1 MAIVYRHIRLDN
13 GNPFYVGISKS
24 FRRAYSKHL
33 RNNHWDSIVNK
44 YGFKVEIIFD
54 DLTYEE
60 AKNKEI
66 EFIKLYGRI
75 DNKTGILVNM
85 TDGGDGALGCT
96 QSDES
101 KEKKRKVWL
110 GRKHT
115 TETIKKMSES
125 QKGIKN
131 HQYHKKGVLNKN
143 FGLKRSEECRKKLS
157 ELAKLKVGEKNPM
170 FGKKHTEEAKQ
181 KMRDRI
187 INRKFNLEKNKND

>member
-13 GNPFYVGISKS
+13 GIPFYVGISKS
-24 FRRAYSKHL
+24 FRRAYSKNL
-33 RNNHWDSIVNK
+33 RNSHWCSVAKK
-44 YGFKVEIIFD
+44 YGFEVEILFD

-66 EFIKLYGRI
+66 EFIKLYGRR
-75 DNKTGILVNM
+75 DNNTGILVNM
-85 TDGGDGALGCT
+85 TNGGDGALGCI

-101 KEKKRKVWL
+101 KQKKRVVWL

-125 QKGIKN
+125 QKGVKN
-131 HQYHKKGVLNKN
+131 HQYYKKGILNKN
-143 FGLKRSEECRKKLS
+143 YGLKRSEECRKKLS
-157 ELAKLKVGEKNPM
+157 ELGKIKVGEKNPM
-170 FGKKHTEEAKQ
+170 FGKKHSEEAKQ

-187 INRKFNLEKNKND
+187 INRKLNCEKNKND